1 MAQLTLL
8 PALHPRWCPGEGKPG
23 GAGAMRVGYGCS
35 PPLCPFSDARLPTAR
50 RDCKR
55 DGWVVAGRVSGRH
68 LAQQLL
74 HSQHPCAENPQGGLG
89 VLTDEELYVA
99 PAVGGGYLNVDG
111 APGYEYEVPAREEK
125 PRHGPAVSNP
135 TFHPD
140 GFDGFGGATSTDAY
154 ELIEAP
160 AAPAVPVRR
169 VESGAGSGGKEPK
182 ASTPRWM
189 VVAVIL
195 ALLLGVVAIAM
206 GFLSGGSDSG
216 GNTAPTTAPPTTVQI
231 GASVRG
237 PNITELAANLSL
249 LQGMVQSQA
258 AMIQSLQSQLN
269 ASAAPTFQPIPTP
282 THSPT
287 NAPTSPPTG
296 SPTNAPTSA
305 PTAGPTEPP
314 SRAPTAMPTQPPTP
328 TPTDP
333 PTSAPTAPTIA
344 PTANTHIPVVVTS
357 ARRLGILLPN
367 GTLTWPDG
375 ILGLSM
381 TNLPLFEHTVEIRGS
396 FSVGSNLVGPLSFPL
411 LQSVQGTLSI
421 SDVRSALATIRFPV
435 LHTIGSL
442 RITGNPAL
450 MTLNGSFPSL
460 GVVEGGRLDISSN
473 AALTTLDGA
482 FPALRTV
489 GAGLSVNSNDRL
501 AHIGTSF
508 SQLTSVNGTVGVYF
522 NAALLCSAYAPRLCP
537 ATLNWGTAG
546 SPNSAQ
552 ACCTQFCSTSSLC

>member
-216 GNTAPTTAPPTTVQI
+216 GNTAPTTAPPTTAQVSATI
-231 GASVRG
+231 GG
-237 PNITELAANLSL
+237 PDINELATNLSL
-249 LQGMVQSQA
+249 LQQVVQAQTAVVQEQSTNLSVFQQLVQDQA
-258 AMIQSLQSQLN
+258 ATIASLQSQIN
-269 ASAAPTFQPIPTP
+269 TTVAPTI
-282 THSPT
+282 
-287 NAPTSPPTG
+287 PPT
-296 SPTNAPTSA
+296 
-305 PTAGPTEPP
+305 TAP
-314 SRAPTAMPTQPPTP
+314 SRSST
-328 TPTDP
+328 
-333 PTSAPTAPTIA
+333 TAPTRLPTTVPTRSPTRLPTPA
-344 PTANTHIPVVVTS
+344 PIDSPTTAPSGDTCVPTVVTS
-357 ARRLGILLPN
+357 ALEIGALEQN
-367 GTLTWPDG
+367 GTYFGTLYVNAPVV
-375 ILGLSM
+375 
-381 TNLPLFEHTVEIRGS
+381 PLLEHIVEIRGDLQIGR
-396 FSVGSNLVGPLSFPL
+396 GSAAVTLIFPV
-411 LQSVQGTLSI
+411 LQSVTGIFEVQNLPYLTSM
-421 SDVRSALATIRFPV
+421 SFPV
-435 LHTIGSL
+435 LRTIGMDLSVQ
-442 RITGNPAL
+442 RN
-450 MTLNGSFPSL
+450 S
-460 GVVEGGRLDISSN
+460 
-473 AALTTLDGA
+473 ALTTLNST
-482 FPALRTV
+482 FPALESV
-489 GAGLSVNSNDRL
+489 GRSLLIHDNAL
-501 AHIGTSF
+501 
-508 SQLTSVNGTVGVYF
+508 LTSVGDSFTNTTSVGSGQANRLTIYSNG
-522 NAALLCSAYAPRLCP
+522 NAFCSSYASRLCP
-537 ATLNWGTAG
+537 SIPTAVWSSNHGSDGTNTL
-546 SPNSAQ
+546 S
-552 ACCTQFCSTSSLC
+552 CCTAFCSTSPLC

>member
-216 GNTAPTTAPPTTVQI
+216 GNTAPTTAPPTTAQVSATI
-231 GASVRG
+231 GG
-237 PNITELAANLSL
+237 PDINELATNLSL
-249 LQGMVQSQA
+249 LQQVVQAQTAVVQEQSTNLSVFQQLVQDQA
-258 AMIQSLQSQLN
+258 ATIASLQSQLN
-269 ASAAPTFQPIPTP
+269 TTAAPTIPPTLAPSRSPTTAPTRSPTTAPTRSPTTVPTRSP

-287 NAPTSPPTG
+287 PAPTDLPTTALTA
-296 SPTNAPTSA
+296 STAAPSTVTHVSA
-305 PTAGPTEPP
+305 VVA
-314 SRAPTAMPTQPPTP
+314 
-328 TPTDP
+328 
-333 PTSAPTAPTIA
+333 SAQQ
-344 PTANTHIPVVVTS
+344 
-357 ARRLGILLPN
+357 LGLLMTN
-367 GTLTWPDG
+367 GTYTGTLLITDINVVNTLFARLVTEIHGDLSVQVFTGNQSPLT
-375 ILGLSM
+375 
-381 TNLPLFEHTVEIRGS
+381 
-396 FSVGSNLVGPLSFPL
+396 FPL
-411 LQSVQGTLSI
+411 LQSVSGAVILDS
-421 SDVRSALATIRFPV
+421 VARFPMF
-435 LHTIGSL
+435 
-442 RITGNPAL
+442 PAL
-450 MTLNGSFPSL
+450 RVVNELQIRNNPQLATLNGSFPTLQTVHTFLSI
-460 GVVEGGRLDISSN
+460 RHNS
-473 AALTTLDGA
+473 ALATL
-482 FPALRTV
+482 
-489 GAGLSVNSNDRL
+489 
-501 AHIGTSF
+501 GTSF
-508 SQLTSVNGTVGVYF
+508 RVLARVGTRSNPTGELSLQVY
-522 NAALLCSAYAPRLCP
+522 
-537 ATLNWGTAG
+537 
-546 SPNSAQ
+546 NSAQ
-552 ACCTQFCSTSSLC
+552 FSCTTWAPRMCTTTSSWDNSGAGGLGGSARTCCSQFCASSPLC